1 MQTPQA
7 QAQTQ
12 TYKKDGEILTILE
25 QRIAENLPLE
35 VFDYPYILT
44 PENYSEIKLNSPL
57 STKQLEV
64 LTDYNSFTQN
74 FLHDLGIEIQTT
86 KTDTF
91 EKFLELSRNIYLF
104 RFVEAR
110 TLFAQ
115 YSLFTV
121 PTLGAIQIAQESGDY
136 TENTLSV
143 EINIPDSMVINDDG
157 IFNFEQTL
165 ALEEKTDLIK
175 STLSSFSNFLDL
187 ANKSIP
193 DLLNITTRGFLIS
206 MNESIIL
213 EIMQVV
219 LQNLIIETN
228 KLVYNY
234 ISRGYSPVEAS
245 DNVRDLLIKT
255 TPKSG
260 ILLPESL
267 KHMQKPTE
275 EMVKENIN
283 DNILLDQKTK
293 EDLFQEIMELIV
305 HYSTQGEFISPNMY
319 KLEFIHY
326 SDLLPDYKDYHHIIE
341 VYLLDDIGDTLSTPN
356 EAYDIDF
363 SRTSKEALFKLV
375 TNGFENPNLTL
386 NDYLYKV

>member
-1 MQTPQA
+1 MQTP

-12 TYKKDGEILTILE
+12 TYKKDVETLTILE
-25 QRIAENLPLE
+25 QKIAGNLPLE
-35 VFDYPYILT
+35 VFDYPYILI
-44 PENYSEIKLNSPL
+44 PESYSEIILTSSL
-57 STKQLEV
+57 TAKQLEI
-64 LTDYNSFTQN
+64 LSEYNFFTQN
-74 FLHDLGIEIQTT
+74 FLHNLGIEIQTT
-86 KTDTF
+86 KTNTF

-143 EINIPDSMVINDDG
+143 EINIPDSMVINNNGMFD
-157 IFNFEQTL
+157 FEQTL
-165 ALEEKTDLIK
+165 ALEKKTNLIK

-245 DNVRDLLIKT
+245 DNIRDLLIKT

-260 ILLPESL
+260 TLLPESL
-267 KHMQKPTE
+267 KHMQKSTE
-275 EMVKENIN
+275 EIIRENIN
-283 DNILLDQKTK
+283 DNILLDPKTK
-293 EDLFQEIMELIV
+293 EDLFQEIMELII
-305 HYSTQGEFISPNMY
+305 HYGTQGEFISPNMY

-326 SDLLPDYKDYHHIIE
+326 SDLPPDYQNYHHIIE

-363 SRTSKEALFKLV
+363 SRTCKKALFRLV

-386 NDYLYKV
+386 NDYLYRV

>member
-1 MQTPQA
+1 MMQTP

-12 TYKKDGEILTILE
+12 TYKKDVGTLTILE
-25 QRIAENLPLE
+25 QKIAENLPLE

-44 PENYSEIKLNSPL
+44 PESYLEIILTSPL
-57 STKQLEV
+57 TTKQLDI
-64 LTDYNSFTQN
+64 LSDYNSFTQKFFQN
-74 FLHDLGIEIQTT
+74 LGIKIEIPE
-86 KTDTF
+86 TDTF
-91 EKFLELSRNIYLF
+91 KKFLELSRNIYLF

-121 PTLGAIQIAQESGDY
+121 PTLGAIHIARESGDY

-143 EINIPDSMVINDDG
+143 EINIPDSMVINNDG
-157 IFNFEQTL
+157 LFDFEQTL
-165 ALEEKTDLIK
+165 ALEEKTNLIK

-206 MNESIIL
+206 INESIIL

-267 KHMQKPTE
+267 KHMQKSTE
-275 EMVKENIN
+275 EIIRENIN
-283 DNILLDQKTK
+283 DNILLDPKTK
-293 EDLFQEIMELIV
+293 EDLFQEIMELII

-326 SDLLPDYKDYHHIIE
+326 SDLPPDYKNYHHIIE

-363 SRTSKEALFKLV
+363 SRTSKEALFRLV

-386 NDYLYKV
+386 NDYLYRV

>member
-1 MQTPQA
+1 MMQTP

-12 TYKKDGEILTILE
+12 TYKKDVETLTILE
-25 QRIAENLPLE
+25 QKIAGNLPLE
-35 VFDYPYILT
+35 VFDYPYILI
-44 PENYSEIKLNSPL
+44 PESYSEIILTSSL
-57 STKQLEV
+57 TAKQLEI
-64 LTDYNSFTQN
+64 LSEYNFFTQN
-74 FLHDLGIEIQTT
+74 FLHNLGIEIQTT
-86 KTDTF
+86 KTNTF

-143 EINIPDSMVINDDG
+143 EINIPDSMVINNNGMFD
-157 IFNFEQTL
+157 FEQTL
-165 ALEEKTDLIK
+165 ALEKKTNLIK

-245 DNVRDLLIKT
+245 DNIRDLLIKT

-260 ILLPESL
+260 TLLPESL
-267 KHMQKPTE
+267 KHMQKSTE
-275 EMVKENIN
+275 EIIRENIN
-283 DNILLDQKTK
+283 DNILLDPKTK
-293 EDLFQEIMELIV
+293 EDLFQEIMELII
-305 HYSTQGEFISPNMY
+305 HYGTQGEFISPNMY

-326 SDLLPDYKDYHHIIE
+326 SDLPPDYQNYHHIIE

-363 SRTSKEALFKLV
+363 SRTCKKALFRLV

-386 NDYLYKV
+386 NDYLYRV